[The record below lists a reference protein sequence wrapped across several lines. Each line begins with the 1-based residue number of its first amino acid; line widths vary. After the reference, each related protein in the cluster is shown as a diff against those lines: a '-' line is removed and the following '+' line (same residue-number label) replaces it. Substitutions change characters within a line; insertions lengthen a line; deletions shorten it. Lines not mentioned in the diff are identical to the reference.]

1 MLAKRNVKKH
11 LSSRHDTRS
20 SPQNDDRR
28 DDGDMQSVRRSA
40 SSVLTRTDQLH
51 LEQKACLHANMDLFK
66 IAWRLQPFISS
77 TLLTEAL
84 TVALQART
92 LDVEASPYDVSGYL
106 GLCWDCQ
113 KMTETESG
121 EILMPC
127 GTKSLG
133 AVEVETEE
141 GRKEYQRRQAEVMRR
156 GEVVRKKLLQAY
168 SDFLKGVFGIEED
181 ESGEFYDV
189 VRGQKLQSF
198 NTEQVMNDE
207 ALKSR

>member
-1 MLAKRNVKKH
+1 
-11 LSSRHDTRS
+11 
-20 SPQNDDRR
+20 
-28 DDGDMQSVRRSA
+28 
-40 SSVLTRTDQLH
+40 
-51 LEQKACLHANMDLFK
+51 
-66 IAWRLQPFISS
+66 
-77 TLLTEAL
+77 
-84 TVALQART
+84 
-92 LDVEASPYDVSGYL
+92 
-106 GLCWDCQ
+106 
-113 KMTETESG
+113 MTETESG